1 MNPSDLR
8 YMHNGKPCAPL
19 THRDKLVL
27 APIDIRG
34 EDRKKALLLLHGFG
48 SSPAVY
54 REILPMLIPLYDAVL
69 CPLLPGH
76 GESVAAFSI
85 AKASDWL
92 RVAEQHCEALVKD
105 YEHVDVLGLSLG
117 GLLACALSQ
126 RFRLHHLYLL
136 APALVLNLHMPPAL
150 LGAKLLHRLGFRYL
164 RNRAGNICN
173 EKHHELAYRQLPLS
187 TVIEILTFV
196 NCFPFEAPRCQT
208 DLFLGRFDRV
218 VNSNAIAERFASLP
232 NVRTHWLE
240 HSAHVL
246 PLDNDRESITECIK
260 QQQSLS

>member
-1 MNPSDLR
+1 MNPSDFR
-8 YMHNGKPCAPL
+8 YMHNGKPYAPL
-19 THRDKLVL
+19 THYDKTLL
-27 APIDIRG
+27 SPIDIRS
-34 EDRKKALLLLHGFG
+34 EHRHKALLLLHGFG

-54 REILPMLIPLYDAVL
+54 REILPKLIPLYDAVI

-92 RVAEQHCEALVKD
+92 RVAEQHGEALVRD
-105 YEHVDVLGLSLG
+105 YEHLDVLGLSLG

-126 RFRLHHLYLL
+126 RFNLHHLYLL
-136 APALVLNLHMPPAL
+136 APALVLNLDMPPAL
-150 LGAKLLHRLGFRYL
+150 LCAKLLHRLGFRYL

-173 EKHHELAYRQLPLS
+173 ETHHELAYRQLPLS
-187 TVIEILTFV
+187 SVIEILTFV
-196 NCFPFEAPRCQT
+196 NSFPFKAPICQT
-208 DLFLGRFDRV
+208 DLFLGRFDHV
-218 VNSNAIAERFASLP
+218 VNSNAVAHQFASLP

-246 PLDNDRESITECIK
+246 PLDNDRERITECI
-260 QQQSLS
+260 QQHALSN